1 MAGSLQSVKRRI
13 NSTKKTQQ
21 ITNAMQMV
29 STVKLNQ
36 IQRHTASYQVYAAKI
51 RSVITHLAKSHL
63 LDSISVSSSSKK
75 SDDPM
80 SSLGMLQQRPVK
92 KVGIV
97 VITSDRGLVGSYNST
112 VLKQTMT
119 LIDNV
124 SQADNKK
131 DDIVILA
138 IGSTGADFFKQR
150 GFNIGYEYQGVND
163 VPKFKEVRPIVQAIV
178 TMFTSGAFDKLYVCY
193 NHFVNTLTSEF
204 RAEQMLP
211 ITAENV
217 GDLGNDGLEE
227 AKEGQLAPAYDAE
240 PSQDAILEV
249 VLPQYAESLVYGAIL
264 DAKTSEHA
272 SSSTAMKSASDN
284 ADDIISTLQ
293 LQYNRARQ
301 SAITTEI
308 TEITGAQ
315 AALE

>member
-21 ITNAMQMV
+21 TTNAMQMV

-138 IGSTGADFFKQR
+138 R
-150 GFNIGYEYQGVND
+150 
-163 VPKFKEVRPIVQAIV
+163 
-178 TMFTSGAFDKLYVCY
+178 
-193 NHFVNTLTSEF
+193 
-204 RAEQMLP
+204 
-211 ITAENV
+211 
-217 GDLGNDGLEE
+217 
-227 AKEGQLAPAYDAE
+227 
-240 PSQDAILEV
+240 
-249 VLPQYAESLVYGAIL
+249 
-264 DAKTSEHA
+264 
-272 SSSTAMKSASDN
+272 
-284 ADDIISTLQ
+284 
-293 LQYNRARQ
+293 
-301 SAITTEI
+301 
-308 TEITGAQ
+308 
-315 AALE
+315 

>member
-63 LDSISVSSSSKK
+63 LDSISVSNSSKK

-80 SSLGMLQQRPVK
+80 SSLGMLQQRPIK

-124 SQADNKK
+124 SKADNKK

-217 GDLGNDGLEE
+217 GDLENDGLEE
-227 AKEGQLAPAYDAE
+227 ANEGQLAPA
-240 PSQDAILEV
+240 
-249 VLPQYAESLVYGAIL
+249 
-264 DAKTSEHA
+264 
-272 SSSTAMKSASDN
+272 
-284 ADDIISTLQ
+284 
-293 LQYNRARQ
+293 
-301 SAITTEI
+301 
-308 TEITGAQ
+308 
-315 AALE
+315 

>member
-36 IQRHTASYQVYAAKI
+36 IQKHTESYQVYAAKI

-63 LDSISVSSSSKK
+63 LESASSGTKK
-75 SDDPM
+75 EDGQINT
-80 SSLGMLQQRPVK
+80 LGMLQQRPVK

-112 VLKQTMT
+112 VLKETMS
-119 LIDNV
+119 LINNV
-124 SQADNKK
+124 SQAENKQ

-138 IGSTGADFFKQR
+138 IGGTGADFFKQR
-150 GFNIGYEYQGVND
+150 GFNIGYEYRGVSD

-178 TMFTSGAFDKLYVCY
+178 TMYDSQAYDKLYVCY
-193 NHFVNTLTSEF
+193 NHFVNTLTSAF

-217 GDLGNDGLEE
+217 GDLENDSIAESEE
-227 AKEGQLAPAYDAE
+227 GKLTPAYDTE
-240 PSQDAILEV
+240 PSRDAILEV

-284 ADDIISTLQ
+284 ADDIISSLQ

-308 TEITGAQ
+308 TESTGAQ

>member
-36 IQRHTASYQVYAAKI
+36 IQKHTESYQVYAAKI

-63 LDSISVSSSSKK
+63 LESASSGTKK
-75 SDDPM
+75 EDGQINT
-80 SSLGMLQQRPVK
+80 LGMLQQRPVK

-112 VLKQTMT
+112 VLKETMS
-119 LIDNV
+119 LINNV
-124 SQADNKK
+124 SQAENKQ

-138 IGSTGADFFKQR
+138 IGGTGADFFKQR
-150 GFNIGYEYQGVND
+150 GFNIGYEYRGVSD

-178 TMFTSGAFDKLYVCY
+178 TMYDSQAYDKLYVCY
-193 NHFVNTLTSEF
+193 NHFVNTLTSAF

-217 GDLGNDGLEE
+217 GDLENDSIAESEE
-227 AKEGQLAPAYDAE
+227 GKLTPAYDTE
-240 PSQDAILEV
+240 PSGDAILEV

-284 ADDIISTLQ
+284 ADDIISSLQ

>member
-13 NSTKKTQQ
+13 SSTKKTQQ

-36 IQRHTASYQVYAAKI
+36 IQKHTESYQVYAAKI

-63 LDSISVSSSSKK
+63 LESASSGTKK
-75 SDDPM
+75 EDGQINT
-80 SSLGMLQQRPVK
+80 LGMLQQRPVK

-112 VLKQTMT
+112 VLKETMS
-119 LIDNV
+119 LINNV
-124 SQADNKK
+124 SQAENKQ

-138 IGSTGADFFKQR
+138 IGGTGADFFKQR
-150 GFNIGYEYQGVND
+150 GFNIGYEYRGVSD

-178 TMFTSGAFDKLYVCY
+178 TMYDSQAYDKLYVCY
-193 NHFVNTLTSEF
+193 NHFVNTLTSAF

-217 GDLGNDGLEE
+217 GDLENDSIAESEE
-227 AKEGQLAPAYDAE
+227 GKLTPAYDTE
-240 PSQDAILEV
+240 PSRDAILEV

-284 ADDIISTLQ
+284 ADDIISSLQ